1 MKFIGQFIQNF
12 IARFRNDVYLE
23 STETGTIASGGN
35 LGLDSNNKIVKNT
48 ISSTTDL
55 TSDVTGVLPVS
66 NGGTGNSTLTSNSI
80 LTGNGTSA
88 VVAESLLTF
97 TNQTLSMLNSN
108 DDKFEIV
115 VGSVGDTTIST
126 VDDGGSGDGTSADLL
141 VDIDGDITLD
151 SHTGAHYIKNNGT
164 TFATFQSDIFKL
176 DSSASSTPEIQLIN
190 SNTDANAPGLSFVKS
205 ATGADDDA
213 LGRIQFI
220 GDNESDAQHLYALI
234 EGSIK
239 DATADQE
246 SGLLELK
253 VADHDNTMTTGLK
266 LDGDHSDG
274 EVDVTIANGVGST
287 TTVSGSLFLG
297 GSDGTPHTIGL
308 NAHDDGSGGALTIR
322 AGSAGSGVSNADG
335 GNLNFNAGLSTGGQF
350 GGDFIFNT
358 SYRGS
363 AGSSLNSNFDI
374 LKISPDL
381 SGTGQVGLQAFPAN
395 VTDDF
400 FFITVGNNAS
410 SSIGTFD
417 ADASLADLAINV
429 DGDLTETCVDYGLD
443 ASGSITLD
451 SGGGVSF
458 FENGVSRYR
467 FLVDSTPEVD
477 ITGDFTIDCTG
488 NVEINADG
496 GSIDFKDGTAQ
507 LAKIDTNGL
516 SFVDNTAAAIIFEGD
531 TDNDHQTTFK
541 PSDPTADRTIILPDA
556 TGTLLLKDNVNPG
569 KQFQVFQCN
578 FIDDL
583 NTSEVFIPIH
593 GTTFEGAQVYQD
605 DVAILAPCDGR
616 IVSLDFKCISLTN
629 DGDLTVKIY
638 TLPPNTVGTS
648 GGGTAT
654 TNWTEE
660 ESETISVTSTDDN
673 HVFHFA
679 FDNAKH
685 FESTEMF
692 ALSIQASADV
702 TGNTFMYATVVVEF
716 DYSTLLGSTSAE
728 FETTP

>member
-66 NGGTGNSTLTSNSI
+66 NGGTGNSTLNSNSI

-88 VVAESLLTF
+88 VVAESLLKF

-108 DDKFEIV
+108 DDKFEIN
-115 VGSVGDTTIST
+115 VGGVGDTTIST

-164 TFATFQSDIFKL
+164 TFATFINDLFRL
-176 DSSASSTPEIQLIN
+176 ESSASSSPEIQLIN
-190 SNTDANAPGLSFVKS
+190 SNTDANAPGLIFVKS
-205 ATGADDDA
+205 ATGADNDT

-220 GDNESDAQHLYALI
+220 GDNESDAQHFYALI

-266 LDGDHSDG
+266 LDGDHDDG
-274 EVDVTIANGVGST
+274 EVDVDIASGASST
-287 TTVSGSLFLG
+287 TNIAGHLVLG
-297 GSDGTPHTIGL
+297 GTDGTTHNIML
-308 NAHDDGSGGALTIR
+308 QSHDNGAGGNINIR
-322 AGSAGSGVSNADG
+322 AGSPADGVANADG
-335 GNLNFNAGLSTGGQF
+335 GDIRFNAGASTGGQF
-350 GGDFIFNT
+350 GGDFVFNT
-358 SYRGS
+358 SYRGGG
-363 AGSSLNSNFDI
+363 GSSLNTPFDI

-381 SGTGQVGLQAFPAN
+381 AGTGQVGLQGFPAD

-400 FFITVGNNAS
+400 FFITFGNNAS
-410 SSIGTFD
+410 CSIGTFD
-417 ADASLADLAINV
+417 ADASLADLAISV

-443 ASGSITLD
+443 ASGIAVFDVAGDRITF
-451 SGGGVSF
+451 SQNAS
-458 FENGVSRYR
+458 NRYIFR
-467 FLVDSTPEVD
+467 MDSTPEVD

-488 NVEINADG
+488 DIEINANG
-496 GSIDFKDGTAQ
+496 GNINFKTDTAS

-516 SFVDNTAAAIIFEGD
+516 SFLDNTGAGIIFEGD
-531 TDNDHQTTFK
+531 TDNDHQMTFK
-541 PSDPTADRTIILPDA
+541 TSDPTDDRTITLPDA
-556 TGTLLLKDNVNPG
+556 TGKVQLQGVSAG
-569 KQFQVFQCN
+569 KQLQVFQCN

-583 NTSEVFIPIH
+583 FTSEVFLPIH
-593 GTTFEGAQVYQD
+593 GTTFEQSSVFQD

-616 IVSLDFKCISLTN
+616 IVSVDFSCMSLTSN
-629 DGDLTVKIY
+629 GDLTIKIY
-638 TLPPNTVGTS
+638 TRGPDNSGTS
-648 GGGTAT
+648 IA
-654 TNWTEE
+654 NWTEE

-685 FESTEMF
+685 FESTEKF

-702 TGNTFMYATVVVEF
+702 MSQTFMYATVVVEF

-728 FETTP
+728 FDSVP

>member
-1 MKFIGQFIQNF
+1 MKFIGQFIQNL

-23 STETGTIASGGN
+23 AVESGTIASGGN
-35 LGLDSNNKIVKNT
+35 LGLDSNNKIVKAAEVG
-48 ISSTTDL
+48 SSVDL
-55 TSDVTGVLPVS
+55 TSEVTGVLPVS

-97 TNQTLSMLNSN
+97 TNDTLSILNGN
-108 DDKFEIV
+108 NDKFEIA
-115 VGSVGDTTIST
+115 VGGVGDTTIST
-126 VDDGGSGDGTSADLL
+126 VDDGSSGDGTSADLL

-164 TFATFQSDIFKL
+164 TFATFQNDIFRL
-176 DSSASSTPEIQLIN
+176 DSSASSSPEIQLIN
-190 SNTDANAPGLSFVKS
+190 SNTDANAPGLVFVKS
-205 ATGADDDA
+205 ATGADDDT

-220 GDNESDAQHLYALI
+220 GDNESDAQHFYALI

-239 DATADQE
+239 DATANQE
-246 SGLLELK
+246 SGMLEFK

-274 EVDVTIANGVGST
+274 EVDVTIASGSTST
-287 TTVSGSLFLG
+287 TTVSGNTVLTSGATILGNSYLLFFN
-297 GSDGTPHTIGL
+297 SD
-308 NAHDDGSGGALTIR
+308 
-322 AGSAGSGVSNADG
+322 
-335 GNLNFNAGLSTGGQF
+335 
-350 GGDFIFNT
+350 
-358 SYRGS
+358 
-363 AGSSLNSNFDI
+363 NSNSTRVRSSTASTNRTIF
-374 LKISPDL
+374 
-381 SGTGQVGLQAFPAN
+381 FP
-395 VTDDF
+395 
-400 FFITVGNNAS
+400 
-410 SSIGTFD
+410 D
-417 ADASLADLAINV
+417 AD
-429 DGDLTETCVDYGLD
+429 
-443 ASGSITLD
+443 
-451 SGGGVSF
+451 
-458 FENGVSRYR
+458 
-467 FLVDSTPEVD
+467 
-477 ITGDFTIDCTG
+477 
-488 NVEINADG
+488 
-496 GSIDFKDGTAQ
+496 
-507 LAKIDTNGL
+507 
-516 SFVDNTAAAIIFEGD
+516 
-531 TDNDHQTTFK
+531 
-541 PSDPTADRTIILPDA
+541 
-556 TGTLLLKDNVNPG
+556 GTLLLKDNVNPG

-629 DGDLTVKIY
+629 NGDLTAKIY

-660 ESETISVTSTDDN
+660 ESETISVTATDDN

-702 TGNTFMYATVVVEF
+702 MSNTFMYATVVVEF

-728 FETTP
+728 FDSVP